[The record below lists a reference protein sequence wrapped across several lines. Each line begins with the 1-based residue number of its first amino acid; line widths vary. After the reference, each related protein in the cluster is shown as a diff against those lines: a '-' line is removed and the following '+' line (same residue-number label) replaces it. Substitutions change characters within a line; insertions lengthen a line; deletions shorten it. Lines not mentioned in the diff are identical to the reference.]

1 MVEKEGGNQILL
13 TDVDPRELT
22 KIKRTSLHIQ
32 STFPCTKTPT
42 VNRCYEHERPET
54 PVSRNQED
62 FKETFD

>member
-1 MVEKEGGNQILL
+1 MMEKEGGNQIL

-22 KIKRTSLHIQ
+22 KIKITSLHDQ

-42 VNRCYEHERPET
+42 VNRCYERERPET

-62 FKETFD
+62 LKETFD